1 MQKTILNTIV
11 YNKVNFI
18 SNDSHQYSQKW
29 ATLNF
34 KNFFELLFFL
44 EIFIDVDLSIVV
56 DDDKDIW
63 KVKNDKQNTSDNRNR
78 RLQTNCTGRTK

>member
-1 MQKTILNTIV
+1 MILINILK
-11 YNKVNFI
+11 N
-18 SNDSHQYSQKW
+18 

-63 KVKNDKQNTSDNRNR
+63 KVKNDKQNTNDNRNR
-78 RLQTNCTGRTK
+78 RLQTNCDRKS